1 MTNRKR
7 TKKLSDSAKVE
18 KLAAEMVKQFPNE
31 SIDGLIHRVRIAKY
45 VNRAEIF
52 VKVANKI
59 NFKALLILD
68 KVIGNLNPHKMKWSD
83 AKSLYQMA
91 VEVQSKI
98 AEIEGNLLGIR
109 EIEDEI

>member
-1 MTNRKR
+1 MIKRKR

-18 KLAAEMVKQFPNE
+18 KLAIEMIKQFPDE
-31 SIDGLIHRVRIAKY
+31 SIEGLIHRVRIAKY

-52 VKVANKI
+52 VKIASKI

-68 KVIGNLNPHKMKWSD
+68 KVISDLKPHKMKWSD

-91 VEVQSKI
+91 VEVQGKI

-109 EIEDEI
+109 EIEDEM